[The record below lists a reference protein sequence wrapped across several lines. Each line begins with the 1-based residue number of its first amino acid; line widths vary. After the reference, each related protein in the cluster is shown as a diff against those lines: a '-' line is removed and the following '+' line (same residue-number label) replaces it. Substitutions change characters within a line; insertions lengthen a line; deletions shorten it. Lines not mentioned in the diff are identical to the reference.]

1 MDFAKISAIIF
12 GIIFIIILYRIIY
25 FALKIMYKDVKGG
38 GRRRPPV
45 RKKNHGLEVLEVAQ
59 ESDIK
64 IGTIIPVRSTISIG
78 RKDENSIV
86 LIDQHV
92 SGNHAKLL
100 IKNDILFIED
110 LNSTNGTLV
119 NGERISGKV
128 KLYSKDVVKVGNTKF
143 KVLG

>member
-1 MDFAKISAIIF
+1 MDFSKISAIIF
-12 GIIFIIILYRIIY
+12 GVIFIIILYRIIY

-64 IGTIIPVRSTISIG
+64 IGAIIPVRSTISIG
-78 RKDENSIV
+78 RKEENSIV
-86 LIDQHV
+86 LIDQHA

-100 IKNDILFIED
+100 IKNEVLFIED
-110 LNSTNGTLV
+110 LNSTNGTQV
-119 NGERISGKV
+119 NGKKISGRV
-128 KLYSKDVVKVGNTKF
+128 KLYSNDIIMIGNTKF

>member
-1 MDFAKISAIIF
+1 MDFSKIAAIIF
-12 GIIFIIILYRIIY
+12 GVIFIIILYRIIY

-38 GRRRPPV
+38 GRRRPPI

-64 IGTIIPVRSTISIG
+64 IGAIIPVRSTISIG
-78 RKDENSIV
+78 RKEENSIV

-100 IKNDILFIED
+100 IKNEILFIED

-119 NGERISGKV
+119 NGRKISGRV
-128 KLYSKDVVKVGNTKF
+128 KLYSNDIIMIGNTKF

>member
-45 RKKNHGLEVLEVAQ
+45 RKKNHGLEVLEVTEENDVKVGAV
-59 ESDIK
+59 
-64 IGTIIPVRSTISIG
+64 IPVRSTISIG
-78 RKDENSIV
+78 RKEENSIV
-86 LIDQHV
+86 LVDQHV
-92 SGNHAKLL
+92 SGNHAKLF
-100 IKNDILFIED
+100 IRNDVLFLED
-110 LNSTNGTLV
+110 LNSTNGTKV
-119 NGERISGKV
+119 NGNKINGRV
-128 KLYSKDVVKVGNTKF
+128 KLYSSDVIMVGNTKF

>member
-12 GIIFIIILYRIIY
+12 GVIFIIILYRIIY

-45 RKKNHGLEVLEVAQ
+45 RKKNHGLEVLEVAKDN
-59 ESDIK
+59 DIK

-128 KLYSKDVVKVGNTKF
+128 KLYSKDIVKVGNTKF

>member
-12 GIIFIIILYRIIY
+12 GVIFIIILYRIIY

-45 RKKNHGLEVLEVAQ
+45 RKKNHGLEVLEVAKDN
-59 ESDIK
+59 DIK

-100 IKNDILFIED
+100 IKNDIIFIED

-128 KLYSKDVVKVGNTKF
+128 KLYSKDIVKVGNTKF

>member
-100 IKNDILFIED
+100 IRNDILFIED
-110 LNSTNGTLV
+110 LNSTNGILV